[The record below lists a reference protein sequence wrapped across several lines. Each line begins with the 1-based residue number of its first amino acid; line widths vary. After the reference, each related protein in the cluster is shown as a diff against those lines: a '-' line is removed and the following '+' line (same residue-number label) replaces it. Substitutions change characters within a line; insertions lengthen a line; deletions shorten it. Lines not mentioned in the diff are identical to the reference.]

1 MKRIAMLSLAMA
13 AVVSCYAERD
23 VGGGGGGGRR

>member
-23 VGGGGGGGRR
+23 VGGGGDRR